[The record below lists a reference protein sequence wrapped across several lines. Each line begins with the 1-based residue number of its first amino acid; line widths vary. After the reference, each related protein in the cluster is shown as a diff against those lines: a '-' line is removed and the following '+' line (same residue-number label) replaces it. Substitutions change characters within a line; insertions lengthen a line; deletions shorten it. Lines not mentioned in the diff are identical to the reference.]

1 MSILDGMD
9 EDEKRLYRQKKL
21 KEMHDY
27 NEDLIKDLGIS
38 KSDFNMK
45 KAFTRLGVIV
55 VGIFENEFKK
65 PKGLYFELINSD
77 IEPDDPARTVYRLS
91 PTEFYADEYEM
102 DEYGKFLVPVEQL
115 RIVNRHSATISKA
128 SASTSSDRVLKDEPT
143 LRTTIPNFKPPLPY
157 TESQLKVD
165 DAPFSEMTIRDYL
178 AIHTGKPVSTKSWL
192 NELIKIK

>member
-9 EDEKRLYRQKKL
+9 DDEKKLYRQKKL

-27 NEDLIKDLGIS
+27 NEDLIKDLAIS

-45 KAFTRLGVIV
+45 KAFTRNGVIV

-65 PKGLYFELINSD
+65 PKGFYFELINSD

-91 PTEFYADEYEM
+91 PTEFYADEFEM

-115 RIVNRHSATISKA
+115 RIVNRHSAAISKS
-128 SASTSSDRVLKDEPT
+128 SAATSSDRVLKDEPV
-143 LRTTIPNFKPPLPY
+143 LRTTMKPPLPFA
-157 TESQLKVD
+157 ESNQLKVD
-165 DAPFSEMTIRDYL
+165 DAPYSEMTIRDYL

-192 NELIKIK
+192 NELVKIK

>member
-9 EDEKRLYRQKKL
+9 DDEKKAYRQKKL
-21 KEMHDY
+21 KEMHEY
-27 NEDLIKDLGIS
+27 NDQLIKDLGIS
-38 KSDFNMK
+38 KTDFNMK
-45 KAFTRLGVIV
+45 KAFTRNGNIV

-65 PKGLYFELINSD
+65 SKGFYFELIDSN
-77 IEPDDPARTVYRLS
+77 IEPDDPARTVYRLA

-102 DEYGKFLVPVEQL
+102 DEYGKFLVPIEQL
-115 RIVNRHSATISKA
+115 RIVNRESAVISKG

-143 LRTTIPNFKPPLPY
+143 VKTTIPLFTSSNH
-157 TESQLKVD
+157 LKVD

-178 AIHTGKPVSTKSWL
+178 AIHTGKPVSTKTWL

>member
-9 EDEKRLYRQKKL
+9 DDEKRLYRQKKL

-27 NEDLIKDLGIS
+27 NESLIKDLGIS
-38 KSDFNMK
+38 KTDFNMK
-45 KAFTRLGVIV
+45 KAFTRNGVIV

-65 PKGLYFELINSD
+65 SKGFYFELINSD

-91 PTEFYADEYEM
+91 PTEFYADEFEM

-115 RIVNRHSATISKA
+115 RIVNRQSAAISKA

-143 LRTTIPNFKPPLPY
+143 LKTTIPVKPPLPFA
-157 TESQLKVD
+157 ESQLKVD

>member
-1 MSILDGMD
+1 MSILEGMD
-9 EDEKRLYRQKKL
+9 DDEKRLYRQKKL

-45 KAFTRLGVIV
+45 KAFTRNGTIV
-55 VGIFENEFKK
+55 VGIFDSEFKR
-65 PKGLYFELINSD
+65 PKGFYFELINSD

-91 PTEFYADEYEM
+91 PTEFYADEFEM
-102 DEYGKFLVPVEQL
+102 DEYGKYLVPVDQL
-115 RIVNRHSATISKA
+115 RIVNRQSAVISKG
-128 SASTSSDRVLKDEPT
+128 SAATSSDRVLKDEPT
-143 LRTTIPNFKPPLPY
+143 LRTTIKPPLPF
-157 TESQLKVD
+157 TDSSQLKVE